1 MLAPKAF
8 YFFYFAA
15 FAALLPFLVLY
26 YEQLEFTG
34 QQIGILSAIF
44 PLMMLA
50 GAPIWGAI
58 ADTSQR
64 HKTVLISLMGTSL
77 AMAFI
82 VSRVTT
88 FTALALLVAL
98 FAFFIAPVI
107 PLGDTAVLN
116 ILGEQRRNYGRIRV
130 WGAVGWG
137 LSAPLVGIL
146 TERFDL
152 IWAFYAYILLMAV
165 CMLNSLRLKVATSQT
180 HDKRDIN
187 LHAFLTPA
195 WRYCLTAAFLVGVG
209 LAVSG
214 NFVYL
219 YLTELNATGVT
230 VGLALTVATLSELPL
245 TFYGRQ
251 LLARFQTQHL
261 MLFALGCVILRLVLY
276 GLFERPLLVLLVQ
289 LLHGFSFSI
298 MWIAGVAYAD
308 EYAPAGKQATAQG
321 LFSATM
327 MGLGSATGGLVAG
340 YLYDLTSTQRMFQ
353 LIALG
358 LFAGAIVLALNSP
371 YKVVATAND

>member
-1 MLAPKAF
+1 MLAPKGF

-34 QQIGILSAIF
+34 QQIGVLSAIF

-58 ADTSQR
+58 ADASQR
-64 HKTVLISLMGTSL
+64 HKTVLLSLMGASL

-88 FTALALLVAL
+88 FTALTLLVAL

-152 IWAFYAYILLMAV
+152 IWAFYAYMLLMAA
-165 CMLNSLRLKVATSQT
+165 CMFNSLRLQVEASEK
-180 HDKRDIN
+180 HKRDTN
-187 LHAFLTPA
+187 LRAFLTPT
-195 WRYCLTAAFLVGVG
+195 WRYCLTAAFCTGIG
-209 LAVSG
+209 LTVSG

-219 YLTELNATGVT
+219 YLTELSATGLI
-230 VGLALTVATLSELPL
+230 VGLALTMATLSELPL

-251 LLARFQTQHL
+251 LLARFQSQHL
-261 MLFALGCVILRLVLY
+261 MLFALACVVLRLVLY
-276 GLFERPLLVLLVQ
+276 SLFESPLLVLLVQ

-327 MGLGSATGGLVAG
+327 MGLGGAAGGLIAG
-340 YLYDLTSTQRMFQ
+340 YLYDLIGTQRMFQ
-353 LIALG
+353 SIALG
-358 LFAGAIVLALNSP
+358 LLLCTLLLAFNMP
-371 YKVVATAND
+371 YRVTATAND